1 MTKKLPVLHILQYD
15 PVPKQRLKKPQQTL
29 QISNNSQNDELVK
42 PQYGGIMIIYS
53 SALVWPRF
61 NSLM

>member
-15 PVPKQRLKKPQQTL
+15 PVPKPRLKKPQQTL

-42 PQYGGIMIIYS
+42 PQLGE
-53 SALVWPRF
+53 L
-61 NSLM
+61 